1 MRILI
6 TAGPTREP
14 IDTVRYLSNRSSGRM
29 GASLASAALARGH
42 EVTLVLGPVTVA
54 MPSTR
59 RVDVETAAEM
69 QRAVMGEFPDHDALI
84 MAAAVAD
91 YRPKRTHV
99 GKIDR
104 HGPMTLELEATDDI
118 IATASQ
124 LKHSNQR
131 TVAFSLESAGNVDR
145 ARQKMLRKGVDLMV
159 YNPTATMNSAT
170 VESILL
176 YPDGRSEQLA
186 SRDKADF
193 ADILIQR
200 VAALF

>member
-1 MRILI
+1 MRLLI

-14 IDTVRYLSNRSSGRM
+14 IDAVRFLSNRSSGRM
-29 GASLASAALARGH
+29 GASLATAALAREH
-42 EVTLVLGPVTVA
+42 EVTLILGPVTVP

-59 RVDVETAAEM
+59 RIEVETAAEM
-69 QRAVMGEFPDHDALI
+69 QRAVMTEFPDHDALI

-91 YRPKRTHV
+91 YRPKRTHT

-104 HGPMTLELEATDDI
+104 HGPMTLELEPTDDI

-124 LKHSNQR
+124 SKRPDQR

-145 ARQKMLRKGVDLMV
+145 ARQKMLRKAVDLMV
-159 YNPTATMNSAT
+159 YNPTATMNSQT

-176 YPDGRSEQLA
+176 YPDDRSEQLA

-200 VAALF
+200 VVALF